1 MYINIQILTKVTAL
15 FVIMSKIIQTVKLV
29 AAEIWVLI
37 IAIEAMPLAASAEPP
52 LNPNQPNHR
61 SAVPKL

>member
-1 MYINIQILTKVTAL
+1 
-15 FVIMSKIIQTVKLV
+15 MSKIIQTVKLV

-61 SAVPKL
+61 SAVPRL